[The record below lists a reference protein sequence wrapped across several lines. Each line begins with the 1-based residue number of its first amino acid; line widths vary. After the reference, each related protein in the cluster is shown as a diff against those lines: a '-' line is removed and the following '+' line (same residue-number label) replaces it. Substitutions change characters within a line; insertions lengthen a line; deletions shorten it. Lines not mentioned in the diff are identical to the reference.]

1 MKVIELNSE
10 IINYLIDTY
19 AWIEYFLGSSEGI
32 KVKEILEKGNVNT
45 SIISIAELSD
55 KYCRE
60 NLSEVLE
67 DRYSFIINTAKILPI
82 SLDIAKNIGIRKKE
96 LRKKSPNAGIAD
108 AIIYETSLQHHLIIV
123 SGDPHFEKLDNVLF
137 LK

>member
-32 KVKEILEKGNVNT
+32 KVKEIIEKGNVNT

-55 KYCRE
+55 KYYRE
-60 NLSEVLE
+60 NLSEVFE
-67 DRYSFIINTAKILPI
+67 DRYSFIINSAKILPI
-82 SLDIAKNIGIRKKE
+82 SLDIAKNIGMRKIE
-96 LRKKSPNAGIAD
+96 LRKKSSKAGIAD
-108 AIIYETSLQHHLIIV
+108 AIIFETSLQHNLIIV
-123 SGDPHFEKLDNVLF
+123 TGNPHFKELDNVLF
-137 LK
+137 LT

>member
-1 MKVIELNSE
+1 MIELSSE

-32 KVKEILEKGNVNT
+32 KVKEILEKGNVNS

-55 KYCRE
+55 KYYRE
-60 NLSEVLE
+60 NLSEVFE

-82 SLDIAKNIGIRKKE
+82 SLDIAKNTGIRKIE
-96 LRKKSPNAGIAD
+96 LRKKSPKAGIAD
-108 AIIYETSLQHHLIIV
+108 AIIYETSLQHNLIIV
-123 SGDPHFEKLDNVLF
+123 TGDPYFKELDNVLF
-137 LK
+137 LT

>member
-1 MKVIELNSE
+1 MIELNSE

-55 KYCRE
+55 KYYRE
-60 NLSEVLE
+60 NISEVLE
-67 DRYSFIINTAKILPI
+67 DRYSFIINTVKILPI
-82 SLDIAKNIGIRKKE
+82 SLDIAKNIGIRKIE
-96 LRKKSPNAGIAD
+96 LRKKSPKASIAD
-108 AIIYETSLQHHLIIV
+108 AIIYETSLQHNLIIV
-123 SGDPHFEKLDNVLF
+123 TGDPYFKELDNVLF
-137 LK
+137 LT